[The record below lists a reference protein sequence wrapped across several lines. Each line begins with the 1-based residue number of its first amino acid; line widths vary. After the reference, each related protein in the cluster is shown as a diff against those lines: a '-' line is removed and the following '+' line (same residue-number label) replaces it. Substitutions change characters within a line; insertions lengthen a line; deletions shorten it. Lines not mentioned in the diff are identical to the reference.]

1 MHLSLHR
8 KNLDFLQQ
16 MRNFI
21 FGVEDSLVSTVGL
34 LSGVAT
40 AGSSKAAI
48 IMTGVVLIFVEA
60 FSMAVG
66 SYLAERATQEYGKKS
81 VGSLRNTVIS
91 SAIML
96 GSYFGAGLVPL
107 APYLLAPTKYAF
119 YYSIIASLLAL
130 GALGLVSAKALN
142 LSLVHNA
149 IRMFLMGGFAIALGV
164 FVGALFT

>member
-1 MHLSLHR
+1 
-8 KNLDFLQQ
+8 

-40 AGSSKAAI
+40 AGSTRAVI

-66 SYLAERATQEYGKKS
+66 SYLAERATKEYGKKE
-81 VGSLRNTVIS
+81 VGSMRATAIS

-96 GSYFGAGLVPL
+96 GSYFGAGLIPL
-107 APYLLAPTKYAF
+107 SPYIITDPSRAF
-119 YYSIIASLLAL
+119 YYSIVASLFALAVL
-130 GALGLVSAKALN
+130 GIISAKVLK
-142 LSLVHNA
+142 LSVAHNA
-149 IRMFLMGGFAIALGV
+149 LRMFLMGGFAIALGV